1 MHMFL
6 VLKMADDRRVMYDG
20 FGKKNG
26 QNGLEWLRNS
36 LIKLLLMVFVL
47 QSTPAEFVGDMGF

>member
-1 MHMFL
+1 MDS
-6 VLKMADDRRVMYDG
+6 VRKMDTQ
-20 FGKKNG
+20 

-47 QSTPAEFVGDMGF
+47 QSTPTEFVGAMGF